1 MYVSIPLF
9 IENFQNFF
17 YNLYSFNLFILKLSN
32 LRNILKIYQATIP
45 EVGHHPL
52 TEMHLNVLSY
62 FKHYIFLFFFCY
74 KFDKY
79 FSTFYMFVYVW
90 MNLCYQGVLW
100 KYW

>member
-17 YNLYSFNLFILKLSN
+17 YNLYSFDLFILKLSN

-62 FKHYIFLFFFCY
+62 FKHYKFFIF
-74 KFDKY
+74 
-79 FSTFYMFVYVW
+79 FSVINLTNTFRLSICSYMY
-90 MNLCYQGVLW
+90 G
-100 KYW
+100 